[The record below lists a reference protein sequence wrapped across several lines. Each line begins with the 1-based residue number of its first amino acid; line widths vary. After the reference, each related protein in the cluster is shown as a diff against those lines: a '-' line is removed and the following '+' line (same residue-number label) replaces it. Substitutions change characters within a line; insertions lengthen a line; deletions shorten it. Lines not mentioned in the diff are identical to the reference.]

1 MHYVVKCTLFILI
14 SAVSIIPLTRITISR
29 VEKHTFFP
37 NFAVFDTLF
46 NVCAILTVGKKKTT
60 LFTCFLV
67 KHHIH
72 HWIQSV
78 PPPNLK
84 LAVMLMQSGGCCAS
98 MPTHLFVVC
107 MLCEI
112 KGIFSD
118 FNKIILWHKST
129 DIKKK
134 RLFPKFQLIL
144 IFRLQVMHDYV
155 H

>member
-1 MHYVVKCTLFILI
+1 MFLQVKQFHGFKVV
-14 SAVSIIPLTRITISR
+14 
-29 VEKHTFFP
+29 
-37 NFAVFDTLF
+37 
-46 NVCAILTVGKKKTT
+46 
-60 LFTCFLV
+60 
-67 KHHIH
+67 
-72 HWIQSV
+72 
-78 PPPNLK
+78 
-84 LAVMLMQSGGCCAS
+84 
-98 MPTHLFVVC
+98 
-107 MLCEI
+107 

>member
-1 MHYVVKCTLFILI
+1 MFWAARA
-14 SAVSIIPLTRITISR
+14 SW
-29 VEKHTFFP
+29 
-37 NFAVFDTLF
+37 N
-46 NVCAILTVGKKKTT
+46 KKKHIFVGVCESLDAWSNFKVWKKWKKPDQT
-60 LFTCFLV
+60 LLTGNIYTF
-67 KHHIH
+67 
-72 HWIQSV
+72 
-78 PPPNLK
+78 
-84 LAVMLMQSGGCCAS
+84 
-98 MPTHLFVVC
+98 
-107 MLCEI
+107 

>member
-1 MHYVVKCTLFILI
+1 MRLTQMRLGGTGKFGNVYYFVLVVGARFRGVQHAQMQVTLVLHIEFCNMLNFLF
-14 SAVSIIPLTRITISR
+14 SAVFQRKIS
-29 VEKHTFFP
+29 F
-37 NFAVFDTLF
+37 
-46 NVCAILTVGKKKTT
+46 CA
-60 LFTCFLV
+60 
-67 KHHIH
+67 
-72 HWIQSV
+72 W
-78 PPPNLK
+78 NL
-84 LAVMLMQSGGCCAS
+84 
-98 MPTHLFVVC
+98 
-107 MLCEI
+107 

>member
-1 MHYVVKCTLFILI
+1 MNKI
-14 SAVSIIPLTRITISR
+14 
-29 VEKHTFFP
+29 
-37 NFAVFDTLF
+37 
-46 NVCAILTVGKKKTT
+46 
-60 LFTCFLV
+60 
-67 KHHIH
+67 
-72 HWIQSV
+72 
-78 PPPNLK
+78 
-84 LAVMLMQSGGCCAS
+84 
-98 MPTHLFVVC
+98 
-107 MLCEI
+107 I

>member
-1 MHYVVKCTLFILI
+1 MAFLSTLESTSLDE
-14 SAVSIIPLTRITISR
+14 TIR
-29 VEKHTFFP
+29 
-37 NFAVFDTLF
+37 
-46 NVCAILTVGKKKTT
+46 
-60 LFTCFLV
+60 
-67 KHHIH
+67 
-72 HWIQSV
+72 
-78 PPPNLK
+78 
-84 LAVMLMQSGGCCAS
+84 LASKIVY
-98 MPTHLFVVC
+98 F
-107 MLCEI
+107 